1 VKIDLP
7 TIETSSGPFGAIVG
21 NLDLERPT
29 QPSVARLLRDALAT
43 HKLLRFEVPEATPEI
58 MTRLGRC
65 FGVPHPYPHASPM
78 PGHPLVLQ
86 IEKGRHDTVNFGGMW
101 HADLIYDSNPSAA
114 TLVGM
119 VQTPESGG
127 DTLFADGEAAASA
140 LPSDD
145 RSTLRGVVGRYHAEA
160 LAMRLPNEE
169 LLDCPSRQAAS
180 WPSTVHQ
187 TDRTARHPVLARH
200 PVTGSPTLCVSRAY
214 LVGFEGMSPSASDE
228 LSATLEAFMT
238 QDRFVVRLEWKRGTI
253 AVWDNRCLLHR
264 ALNDYQGMVRIIRRV
279 SILGHG
285 PVVAAF

>member
-1 VKIDLP
+1 MKIDLP

-119 VQTPESGG
+119 VQTPESGETRSSQTEKRRHPRCHLTIG
-127 DTLFADGEAAASA
+127 PHSGASSVAITPKPWQCDFQTRSCSIARLARRPHGRRPSIKQIA
-140 LPSDD
+140 LPGIRYSLDT
-145 RSTLRGVVGRYHAEA
+145 RSRDLPRCASPGPTLSASKGCRRPR
-160 LAMRLPNEE
+160 AMS
-169 LLDCPSRQAAS
+169 SRQRS
-180 WPSTVHQ
+180 
-187 TDRTARHPVLARH
+187 
-200 PVTGSPTLCVSRAY
+200 
-214 LVGFEGMSPSASDE
+214 
-228 LSATLEAFMT
+228 
-238 QDRFVVRLEWKRGTI
+238 KR
-253 AVWDNRCLLHR
+253 
-264 ALNDYQGMVRIIRRV
+264 
-279 SILGHG
+279 S
-285 PVVAAF
+285 